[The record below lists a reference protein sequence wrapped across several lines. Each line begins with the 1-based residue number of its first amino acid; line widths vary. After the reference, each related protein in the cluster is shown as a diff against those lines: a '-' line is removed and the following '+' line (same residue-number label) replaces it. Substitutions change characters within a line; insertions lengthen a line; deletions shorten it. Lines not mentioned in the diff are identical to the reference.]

1 MDINFTSIE
10 ELYKRVYPA
19 LKSKVKELN
28 KNGINYIKEEDIWNC
43 LVELRWKKDKG
54 LLLSDVVDDILN
66 TENSV
71 IDNYVK
77 NEMKKMKRE
86 ANYDVEII

>member
-86 ANYDVEII
+86 SNYDVEII